1 MRAWAV
7 RAEEKRKMA
16 QEDITSGKWEARRKW
31 KENWFGLGNWSTEK
45 NSEQQDIYY
54 EHYTLS
60 RHEWF
65 LYSAQGIVVA
75 AIFVYVFYRSL
86 LLFLVALI
94 PAACYPLWKRKK
106 LIKKQKQRLTVEFR
120 DAILAMAAALR
131 AGYAVENALMEA
143 VRELRVLYGES
154 MMVKELEDM
163 IHKIRLNQPVEKLF
177 LELGKRSGVQAME
190 EFAQVFAVAKKN
202 GGELTQIVER
212 TVQVIGDKIQVQSEI
227 EVMTAARRYEQ
238 KIMNWMPIFLVLYLD
253 FTSPGFFQ
261 ILYTTAMGRV
271 VMTGCLGV
279 YVLAVWMAEKI
290 LKIEM

>member
-1 MRAWAV
+1 M
-7 RAEEKRKMA
+7 
-16 QEDITSGKWEARRKW
+16 
-31 KENWFGLGNWSTEK
+31 GNWSTEK

-94 PAACYPLWKRKK
+94 PAACYPLWKRKE